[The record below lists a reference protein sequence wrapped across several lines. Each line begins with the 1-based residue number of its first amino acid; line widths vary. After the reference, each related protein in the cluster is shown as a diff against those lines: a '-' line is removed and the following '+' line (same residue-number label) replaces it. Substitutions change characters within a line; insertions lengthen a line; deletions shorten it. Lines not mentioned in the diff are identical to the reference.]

1 MKEWH
6 RSVNGT
12 DLRVPVGEGKGEL
25 KLLSGSGMLMRSGGS
40 GARTVLFIMTGGSA
54 SSTIDW
60 NIRRM
65 FVLGNRNVHLTTYK
79 YITTLNK
86 IVLLS
91 GILSLYDYVTY
102 SKSCIK
108 TFYYV

>member
-1 MKEWH
+1 M
-6 RSVNGT
+6 
-12 DLRVPVGEGKGEL
+12 GEGKGEL

-54 SSTIDW
+54 SSTNDW

-79 YITTLNK
+79 YITVPLLIK
-86 IVLLS
+86 IVLLKS
-91 GILSLYDYVTY
+91 GILSLYDYGTY
-102 SKSCIK
+102 RKSCIK
-108 TFYYV
+108 IFNYV

>member
-1 MKEWH
+1 M
-6 RSVNGT
+6 RGFGT

-65 FVLGNRNVHLTTYK
+65 FVLGNRNVHLTMYK
-79 YITTLNK
+79 YITSLNK
-86 IVLLS
+86 KKCCYLESCLCMTMVHIV
-91 GILSLYDYVTY
+91 
-102 SKSCIK
+102 KAA
-108 TFYYV
+108 

>member
-1 MKEWH
+1 M
-6 RSVNGT
+6 RGFGT
-12 DLRVPVGEGKGEL
+12 HLRVPVGEGKGEL

-54 SSTIDW
+54 SSTNDW

-79 YITTLNK
+79 YITTLNI
-86 IVLLS
+86 IVRLS
-91 GILSLYDYVTY
+91 GILSLYDYGTY

-108 TFYYV
+108 LFYYV